1 MVTAMPD
8 GYEIRGQSVRVYFSY
23 KGKFCRE
30 RVGSNT
36 PATIKHAKKL
46 VQIINFEIDS
56 GTFEYARHFPDS
68 PKVRDSQF
76 GHYLELFLQIKS
88 KQLAASSILG
98 HTSKSNAHIIPKWGH
113 IQVERIDHI
122 DVQHWISDELA
133 QLSNKTI
140 KEVVSIMSQT
150 FDLYATRHKK
160 FYNPCKGIKISL
172 PDDNDP
178 DPFTLSEIKA
188 ITTTET
194 PRIQEKN
201 MIEFMIWD
209 GSRVSEAM
217 ALCWEDVVSLEEG
230 IIRYQRAKV
239 NGLYKATKTKRS
251 TREHQLLKPAR
262 EALQRQWP
270 LTGHGEIIEIEVT
283 QRDNKTIRKE
293 KIRTVF
299 CNTRTGLA
307 HRKDHAISD
316 RFLKNHCKIAGVRYR
331 PASQCRHTFISQM
344 LTLGIVPLHWIAG
357 HVGHSTIEMIQRK
370 YGTWIKKDG
379 NNVLMTIE
387 KQLDL

>member
-160 FYNPCKGIKISL
+160 FY
-172 PDDNDP
+172 
-178 DPFTLSEIKA
+178 
-188 ITTTET
+188 
-194 PRIQEKN
+194 R
-201 MIEFMIWD
+201 
-209 GSRVSEAM
+209 
-217 ALCWEDVVSLEEG
+217 
-230 IIRYQRAKV
+230 
-239 NGLYKATKTKRS
+239 
-251 TREHQLLKPAR
+251 
-262 EALQRQWP
+262 
-270 LTGHGEIIEIEVT
+270 
-283 QRDNKTIRKE
+283 
-293 KIRTVF
+293 
-299 CNTRTGLA
+299 
-307 HRKDHAISD
+307 
-316 RFLKNHCKIAGVRYR
+316 
-331 PASQCRHTFISQM
+331 
-344 LTLGIVPLHWIAG
+344 
-357 HVGHSTIEMIQRK
+357 
-370 YGTWIKKDG
+370 
-379 NNVLMTIE
+379 
-387 KQLDL
+387 